1 MMTERFSKE
10 GFVNHDPSGAS
21 ERLAYWERAYR
32 ALASNDPAL
41 AFEGMDDRTCWRI
54 PSRGVE
60 LIGRDAIEQADSLH
74 RPTVIAGYEL
84 AAPLIEHGVFIVA
97 VGATLLQSGE
107 ALRGVEVLR
116 CEGITAREVWI
127 HIEE

>member
-1 MMTERFSKE
+1 MT
-10 GFVNHDPSGAS
+10 HDPVDAS

-41 AFEGMDDRTCWRI
+41 AFGGMDDRTRWRI
-54 PSRGVE
+54 PSRSVD
-60 LIGRDAIEQADSLH
+60 LIGRDAIEQADSLR
-74 RPTVIAGYEL
+74 RPSVIAGYEL

-107 ALRGVEVLR
+107 VVRSVEVLR